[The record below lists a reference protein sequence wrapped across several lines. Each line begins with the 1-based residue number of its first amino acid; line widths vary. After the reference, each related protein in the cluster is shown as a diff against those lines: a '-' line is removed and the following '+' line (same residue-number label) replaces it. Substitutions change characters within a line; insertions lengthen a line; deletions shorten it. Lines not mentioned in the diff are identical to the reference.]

1 MSSVKIGRSVSPSH
15 LPSSTLHSVL
25 APLDPHGRV
34 AEVERRLAEAI
45 DVGVFGEG
53 EQLPSESELS
63 ARLGVATVTLR
74 EALAGLRRTGLVE
87 TRRGR
92 HGGTFVRGRSDARL
106 LDRLAALGVDELRD
120 LADHRTA
127 VAATVAELA
136 AVRASD
142 PDLER
147 LEEHVERLAG
157 ATGAVERRAADERF
171 HVELAATTRSLR
183 LTRAEMELQAE
194 AGPLVWLVADP
205 ARALAGLLGVLAAVR
220 ARRPRAARERMTAHL
235 AAELDALIALHLVRA
250 AGPERRGAPAAAL
263 GRPRRRRAPSAAL
276 DRPRRRRAPSAA
288 LGRPQRHRAPSTVLD
303 RVCAALE
310 QVFAEIAGI
319 RGVVL
324 DLPPA
329 LRRGDLTPIR
339 DRVHA
344 ILARAPLVAGAGMV
358 FAPDVLEDA
367 PLWLEWWRRAG
378 AGPPAFLAAELD
390 PARPDFYDYVRAE
403 WFTTPRDAGE
413 RWIAGPFVDHS
424 GTNEHILTLTSPV
437 VRDGRFLG
445 VAGADIAVGAIEP
458 IAAPALA
465 ATGADAALLNHR
477 GRVIATNT
485 PRWPVGLL
493 WPGDPAR
500 ARVERDPR
508 VAWSV
513 VISG

>member
-1 MSSVKIGRSVSPSH
+1 MSPSH
-15 LPSSTLHSVL
+15 IPSSTRHSAL

-106 LDRLAALGVDELRD
+106 LDRLAALSVDELRD

-147 LEEHVERLAG
+147 LEEHVERLAS

-205 ARALAGLLGVLAAVR
+205 ARALADHRGVLAAVR

-235 AAELDALIALHLVRA
+235 AAEPTRSSRCTWRAPPACSARAHRPGARPRGACRRHGAPPRTFRGARPRLHDARAGVRGDRRDPRGGARPAAGAAARRPRAHPRPRPRDPRSCAARRRRRDGVRARRARGRPAVAGVVAARDWRA
-250 AGPERRGAPAAAL
+250 AGL
-263 GRPRRRRAPSAAL
+263 PRRR
-276 DRPRRRRAPSAA
+276 
-288 LGRPQRHRAPSTVLD
+288 
-303 RVCAALE
+303 
-310 QVFAEIAGI
+310 
-319 RGVVL
+319 
-324 DLPPA
+324 
-329 LRRGDLTPIR
+329 
-339 DRVHA
+339 
-344 ILARAPLVAGAGMV
+344 
-358 FAPDVLEDA
+358 
-367 PLWLEWWRRAG
+367 
-378 AGPPAFLAAELD
+378 
-390 PARPDFYDYVRAE
+390 ARPGAARLLRLRARRVVHD
-403 WFTTPRDAGE
+403 PRDAGE

-424 GTNEHILTLTSPV
+424 GTNEHILTLTLPV

>member
-15 LPSSTLHSVL
+15 IPSSTRHSVL

-106 LDRLAALGVDELRD
+106 LDRLAALSVDELRD

-136 AVRASD
+136 AVRASE

-205 ARALAGLLGVLAAVR
+205 ARALADHRGVLAAVR

-235 AAELDALIALHLVRA
+235 AAELDALIALHLARA
-250 AGPERRGAPAAAL
+250 AGPQRAGAPSPVLDRVERAADTERRH
-263 GRPRRRRAPSAAL
+263 APSA
-276 DRPRRRRAPSAA
+276 
-288 LGRPQRHRAPSTVLD
+288 VLD
-303 RVCAALE
+303 RVCTTLE
-310 QVFAEIAGI
+310 QVFGEIAGI

-329 LRRGDLTPIR
+329 LRRGDLAPIR

-367 PLWLEWWRRAG
+367 PLWLEWWRRATG
-378 AGPPAFLAAELD
+378 GPPAFLAVELD

-413 RWIAGPFVDHS
+413 RWVAGPFVDHS
-424 GTNEHILTLTSPV
+424 GTNEHILTLTLPV